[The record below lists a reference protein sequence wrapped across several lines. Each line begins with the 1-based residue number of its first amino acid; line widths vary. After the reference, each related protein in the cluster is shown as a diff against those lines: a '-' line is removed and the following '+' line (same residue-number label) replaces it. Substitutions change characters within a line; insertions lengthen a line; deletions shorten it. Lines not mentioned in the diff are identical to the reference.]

1 MPRPGSSRIESL
13 AVLPLDNL
21 SGDAGQ
27 DYFADG
33 MTEVLITDLGKI
45 GSLRVISRP
54 SVMRYKGSRS
64 ALLDIAKE
72 LKVDDS
78 LWSARRT
85 SSDCGLPWMGAAS
98 LCTVTDC
105 SPGG

>member
-1 MPRPGSSRIESL
+1 MNSLSVAPTGSNSGSGRRIGRRSR
-13 AVLPLDNL
+13 LPLWAK
-21 SGDAGQ
+21 SH
-27 DYFADG
+27 
-33 MTEVLITDLGKI
+33 
-45 GSLRVISRP
+45 SRP
-54 SVMRYKGSRS
+54 PQARANGWVFASVS
-64 ALLDIAKE
+64 APQRAVRRWST
-72 LKVDDS
+72 KVDDS